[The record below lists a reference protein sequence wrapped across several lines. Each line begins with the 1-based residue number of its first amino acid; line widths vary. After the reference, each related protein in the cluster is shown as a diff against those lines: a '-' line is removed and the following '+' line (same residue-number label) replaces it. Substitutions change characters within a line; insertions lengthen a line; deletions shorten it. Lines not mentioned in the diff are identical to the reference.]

1 MADERK
7 HGKRIVR
14 RISIGPGGKPRI
26 EDAGSRVSIP
36 YFPLKYENAVNLSRP
51 FRPIGSILITLRRD
65 FNKNLLEADMAVE
78 PVEYASVA
86 VLAGIFYFALLFG
99 AFFSFSMNPELEI
112 MFPYSSETLKNVLI
126 LSPVVIAFVMML
138 QIMNYP
144 GMLARKKA
152 REIEKNLLYALRH
165 MTVQVR
171 SGATLFEA
179 MKSIA
184 FSDYGRISYDMGET
198 VKQIASGFAIAEAI
212 DKLAM
217 RNKSRNYRKIL
228 WQLENALRTGSD
240 VGQVL
245 MSMSENYFQEQK
257 IAIERFGREL
267 NTLTMVFL
275 ITTVIFPVMAV
286 IVIVLTSL
294 IPVQSVPSSMLYLLL
309 GTVTL
314 VQIMIIG
321 YIKERRPPV
330 HF

>member
-1 MADERK
+1 MENAK
-7 HGKRIVR
+7 GKKRFVR
-14 RISIGPGGKPRI
+14 RITVGPGGKTRI
-26 EDAGSRVSIP
+26 EDQSSNVSIP
-36 YFPLKYENAVNLSRP
+36 YFPMKYQSAVSLSRP
-51 FRPIGSILITLRRD
+51 FKPLGSVIVSARRD
-65 FNKNLLEADMAVE
+65 FSKDVLEADLTVE

-86 VLAGIFYFALLFG
+86 VFAGVFYFVFLFI
-99 AFFSFSMNPELEI
+99 AFFLTSMNPELE
-112 MFPYSSETLKNVLI
+112 MLFPYSSDTLKTSLM
-126 LSPVVIAFVMML
+126 LAPVVISFVMMN
-138 QIMNYP
+138 QVMNYP

-152 REIEKNLLYALRH
+152 HEVDKNLLYALRH

-184 FSDYGRISYDMGET
+184 FSDYGRISDDMDET
-198 VKQIASGFAIAEAI
+198 VKQVASGFPIANAI
-212 DKLAM
+212 DQLAL
-217 RNKSRNYRKIL
+217 RNKSKNYRKIM

-240 VGQVL
+240 VGAVL
-245 MSMSENYFQEQK
+245 MAMSENYFQEQK

-286 IVIVLTSL
+286 IVIVMTSL
-294 IPVQSVPSSMLYLLL
+294 IPVQSIPSSMLYLLL
-309 GTVTL
+309 GTVTV